1 MFRSFRKGQSLPVSI
16 MAIALVFPL
25 SVLAAE
31 QSGVVKSGTTPIAFS
46 NVTLYEAGTHRRDAI
61 VLGKAQS
68 DGNGYFTIFYK
79 PPHKSDAV
87 LYLIADGAPEPSKD
101 RRFRPP
107 PSPIRLAT
115 VLGTTPVRR
124 DIVINERTTV
134 ATAYAMAQFIEGHEI
149 GGKRPGLQNAAAT
162 VRNLVN
168 LNTGEAGLVLRT
180 PPNGNLT
187 SALPSFNSLAN
198 MLAACVQT
206 QSNCTVL
213 FDAATTPGGETP
225 RNTLQ
230 AIVNIAHNSWRN
242 VEELFDLSLLSP
254 VYTPFLT
261 LILKPDAWTLALR
274 YNGDGPL
281 GQRIDGPGNIA
292 FDKEGNAWVT
302 NNYRFGLDPSE
313 SVCGSNRV
321 LKLTPTGGSAPGA
334 PYRGGGLYGA
344 GYGITLDPDGDVWV
358 GNFGF
363 QGQDCPLDFQR
374 LSQSVSKFSADGEA
388 LSPAEGFFKPGLIA
402 QPQGTV
408 SDRKGNIWIA
418 NCAGDSVTQFPRG
431 NPDKSVNFGSIGVN
445 KPFAIAIDTRGH
457 AWVTSNANN
466 SVVELGRDGVPV
478 GDPIMD
484 DGLRRPMGIATD
496 SFGNLWVSSSG
507 VMDPPCPTPLPN
519 DMITE
524 EIGEDGAMNEKA
536 AVTLIRHRGQNRQ
549 VKTFGKLSGKRDGLR
564 LPWGIAVDGND
575 NIFVANFAGQTLMQL
590 CGVVEANCPPGVRTG
605 DPISPDSGY
614 TFDGL
619 VRNTA
624 VQIDPSG
631 NVWLTNNWILDA
643 FKDDH
648 QNNPGGHEL
657 VVFIGL
663 AAPIKTP
670 LIGPPQRP

>member
-1 MFRSFRKGQSLPVSI
+1 
-16 MAIALVFPL
+16 
-25 SVLAAE
+25 
-31 QSGVVKSGTTPIAFS
+31 
-46 NVTLYEAGTHRRDAI
+46 
-61 VLGKAQS
+61 
-68 DGNGYFTIFYK
+68 
-79 PPHKSDAV
+79 
-87 LYLIADGAPEPSKD
+87 
-101 RRFRPP
+101 
-107 PSPIRLAT
+107 
-115 VLGTTPVRR
+115 VRR
-124 DIVINERTTV
+124 AIVINERTTV

-149 GGKRPGLQNAAAT
+149 GGKQPGLQNAAAT
-162 VRNLVN
+162 VRNLAN
-168 LNTGEAGLVLRT
+168 LNTGAVGLVLRM

-187 SALPSFNSLAN
+187 STLAAFNSLAN

-206 QSNCTVL
+206 QSNCATL
-213 FDAATTPGGETP
+213 FDAATPPRGQTPQ
-225 RNTLQ
+225 NTLQ
-230 AIVNIAHNSWRN
+230 AMVNIAHYPWRN
-242 VEELFDLSLLSP
+242 VGELFDLSLLSP

-261 LILKPDAWTLALR
+261 LSLKPAAWTLALR

-281 GQRIDGPGNIA
+281 GQRIDGPGNLA

-313 SVCGSNRV
+313 SRCGSNKV

-334 PYRGGGLYGA
+334 PYRGSGLYGA
-344 GYGITLDPDGDVWV
+344 GYGITLDPNGDVWV

-363 QGQDCPLDFQR
+363 QGTGCPLDVER

-388 LSPAEGFFKPGLIA
+388 LSPVEGFVKPGLIA
-402 QPQGTV
+402 RPQGTV
-408 SDRKGNIWIA
+408 SDHKGNIWIA
-418 NCAGDSVTQFPRG
+418 SCAGNSVVQFPRG
-431 NPDKSVNFGSIGVN
+431 NPDQAVNFGSIGVD

-466 SVVELGRDGVPV
+466 SVVELGRDGKQV

-496 SFGNLWVSSSG
+496 SFGNVWVSSSG

-524 EIGEDGAMNEKA
+524 EIGDDGAMNGKA
-536 AVTLIRHRGQNRQ
+536 AVTLIRHQGPNRQ
-549 VKTFGKLSGKRDGLR
+549 VKTFGKLGGKRDGLR
-564 LPWGIAVDGND
+564 LPWGIAVDGNE
-575 NIFVANFAGQTLMQL
+575 NVFVANFAGQTLMQL

-631 NVWLTNNWILDA
+631 NVWLTNNWILEA
-643 FKDDH
+643 FENDH